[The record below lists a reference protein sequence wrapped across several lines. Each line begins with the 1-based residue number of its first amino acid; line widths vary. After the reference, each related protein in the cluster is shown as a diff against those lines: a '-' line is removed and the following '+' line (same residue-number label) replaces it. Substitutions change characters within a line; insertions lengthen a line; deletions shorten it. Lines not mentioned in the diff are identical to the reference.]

1 MDYLIFFL
9 LGWAIGSMYTTYKHL
24 KAIKQIAEEQG
35 INFDDMVNNIAKTE
49 AQTVPVFIAEK
60 QGSIIYLYD
69 KKSNTFV
76 TQGSSYEELAKK
88 TMEHNKVSIA
98 MVIDGDKEFWFYKG
112 QLKNR
117 VDVLA

>member
-1 MDYLIFFL
+1 MDYLTFFL
-9 LGWAIGSMYTTYKHL
+9 LGWAVGSMYTTYKHL

-35 INFDDMVNNIAKTE
+35 INFDDMVTNIAKTE

-60 QGSIIYLYD
+60 HGSFIYLYD
-69 KKSNTFV
+69 KKSNNFV
-76 TQGSSYEELAKK
+76 AQGSSYEELAKK
-88 TMEHNKVSIA
+88 TTENNKVPVA

-117 VDVLA
+117 VDLVA